1 MSSHVLDVVEIRTP
15 CPADWEQM
23 AGDDIRRFC
32 QHCQK
37 HVHNLSAMPA
47 DEAQRL
53 VCESAG
59 RLCVR
64 FARDESGKVLTLD
77 YRGTTSRRWTWK
89 VWTLIALV
97 GATITASVQAVIFGR
112 KAVVPPGATVLM
124 GTPPPAFQAM
134 MGDVAIPPQTTAN
147 PQPNPPASGAQS
159 AKQET
164 GSLPSAQ

>member
-1 MSSHVLDVVEIRTP
+1 MSSRRALDVIEIRTP

-23 AGDDIRRFC
+23 AGDDAKRFC

-47 DEAQRL
+47 DGAERL

-59 RLCVR
+59 KLCVR
-64 FARDESGKVLTLD
+64 FARDGSGKVLTLD

-97 GATITASVQAVIFGR
+97 GATITASVQAVIFGK
-112 KAVVPPGATVLM
+112 KAVVPAPPTVVMGGAPL
-124 GTPPPAFQAM
+124 
-134 MGDVAIPPQTTAN
+134 MGDVAIPPPTTRN
-147 PQPNPPASGAQS
+147 PQPNPPAGEAEAVNRS
-159 AKQET
+159 AAK
-164 GSLPSAQ
+164 

>member
-1 MSSHVLDVVEIRTP
+1 MSTRRALDVIEVRTP

-23 AGDDIRRFC
+23 AGNHTKRFC

-47 DEAQRL
+47 DEAERL

-64 FARDESGKVLTLD
+64 FARDDSGKVLTLD
-77 YRGTTSRRWTWK
+77 YRGTTQRRWTWK

-97 GATITASVQAVIFGR
+97 GATITAGVQAMIFGR
-112 KAVVPPGATVLM
+112 KPAVPPGVTVLM
-124 GTPPPAFQAM
+124 GTPPPAFM
-134 MGDVAIPPQTTAN
+134 VGDVALPPQTTSN
-147 PQPNPPASGAQS
+147 PMSTSPPGGAEP
-159 AKQET
+159 AGE
-164 GSLPSAQ
+164 

>member
-1 MSSHVLDVVEIRTP
+1 MSIRRSLDLIEVRTP

-23 AGDDIRRFC
+23 AGDHTKRFC

-47 DEAQRL
+47 DEAERL

-59 RLCVR
+59 KLCVR

-77 YRGTTSRRWTWK
+77 YRGTTQRRWTWK

-97 GATITASVQAVIFGR
+97 GATITAGVQAMILGKR
-112 KAVVPPGATVLM
+112 AILPPGATVVV
-124 GTPPPAFQAM
+124 GTPPPNFPVL
-134 MGDVAIPPQTTAN
+134 MGDVALPPETTAN
-147 PQPNPPASGAQS
+147 PAPPAPAG
-159 AKQET
+159 
-164 GSLPSAQ
+164 GSEPAGE